1 MKDVLFNLTLNSR
14 DIGGYSSEVGT
25 LKHNLVIRSDALKF
39 LTEENKVF
47 LLESNITTQID
58 LRTES
63 VVRRFPSSLFND
75 ERFNYYNFPLTEGSM
90 KSLEENDSVSS
101 LYSRMV
107 ENKEVFYNVFK
118 TFINAKGGVIIN
130 CTAGKDR
137 TGMVIYMMLSLCE
150 IDFETILEDYNLS
163 DKYIEYRLPI
173 VRKEIEDFPKFL
185 GDAKKEY
192 LIEFHKRFISK
203 YQSVENYLLNVGLTL
218 EEINKIKTKLMAGG

>member
-1 MKDVLFNLTLNSR
+1 MKEVLFNLTLNSR
-14 DIGGYSSEVGT
+14 DIGGYSSSKGT
-25 LKHNLVIRSDALKF
+25 LKHKVVIRSDALKF
-39 LTEENKVF
+39 LTEENKLF
-47 LLESNITTQID
+47 LIKNNITTQID
-58 LRTES
+58 LRTEN
-63 VVRRFPSSLFND
+63 VVRRFPSSLEEDN
-75 ERFNYYNFPLTEGSM
+75 RFVYYNFPLTEGSM

-118 TFINAKGGVIIN
+118 TFINSKGGVIIN

-137 TGMVIYMMLSLCE
+137 TGMVIYMMLSLCGV
-150 IDFETILEDYNLS
+150 DFGTILEDYSLS
-163 DKYIEYRLPI
+163 DKYIEYRLPL

-185 GDAKKEY
+185 GDAKKDY
-192 LIEFHKRFISK
+192 LLEFHKNFINK